1 MTSLRLAATAFLPL
15 IACATP
21 VFAGGFYL
29 QEQSAREVG
38 RAFSGEAASADSPAT
53 IYFNPA
59 GMTELEGVQIEIGG
73 EMLFVNSGQENRG
86 TTRSIP
92 GVTNAFPVPGGDGGN
107 PFSQPLVVPQ
117 AYASAQ
123 MSDRLW
129 VGLGVSSPF
138 GVVVDYDDDFFGRY
152 DSNRSDVFTI
162 NVQPSVAYKINDNLS
177 IGAGFDVQYIDVEL
191 TNAVPNLSPL
201 SGDGFLSVKGDDFS
215 LGWNV
220 GAQLEVEKV
229 RLGAHYR
236 SRMEHQLEGDFDLS
250 GLVGPLAGQN
260 RSVGAIAPITL
271 PDIATVSVMFGVDS
285 PTRVYGSWNW
295 YNWSTFD
302 AIRIF
307 PEGLPPQVAEQNYSD
322 SWSMALGAEHDFTD
336 RLTLRTGTMFDESP
350 VNDAFRGTRVP
361 DGDRVW
367 ASVGASYELSRNF
380 GLDASY
386 AHVFVDTAD
395 LNLTSSFFEGTPA
408 AITQTV
414 RATNRG
420 DVDQFA
426 LALRAK
432 F

>member
-220 GAQLEVEKV
+220 GAQFE
-229 RLGAHYR
+229 
-236 SRMEHQLEGDFDLS
+236 DDLNNDV
-250 GLVGPLAGQN
+250 LPAVT
-260 RSVGAIAPITL
+260 TL
-271 PDIATVSVMFGVDS
+271 DAFAT
-285 PTRVYGSWNW
+285 
-295 YNWSTFD
+295 
-302 AIRIF
+302 A
-307 PEGLPPQVAEQNYSD
+307 
-322 SWSMALGAEHDFTD
+322 ALTD
-336 RLTLRTGTMFDESP
+336 RLTMVLRGENLFD
-350 VNDAFRGTRVP
+350 TRVVTRNQSGSI
-361 DGDRVW
+361 DL
-367 ASVGASYELSRNF
+367 GAPRTIWI
-380 GLDASY
+380 GLK
-386 AHVFVDTAD
+386 
-395 LNLTSSFFEGTPA
+395 A
-408 AITQTV
+408 ALP
-414 RATNRG
+414 R
-420 DVDQFA
+420 
-426 LALRAK
+426 
-432 F
+432 